1 MPGPVYVPGAK
12 LPHFAPPP
20 KPVVKP
26 WITLPELPAGP
37 VVAIP
42 ADVTA
47 SWRGLWHA
55 LGSNLPFYINHS
67 RANRRAMRRF
77 MKTHG

>member
-12 LPHFAPPP
+12 LPLMHPPP

-26 WITLPELPAGP
+26 WVTVPDLPNAD
-37 VVAIP
+37 VAVLP

-47 SWRGLWHA
+47 AWRGLWHA
-55 LGSNLPFYINHS
+55 LGQNLPWYINHS
-67 RANRRAMRRF
+67 RTSRKALRAFGRA
-77 MKTHG
+77 HA